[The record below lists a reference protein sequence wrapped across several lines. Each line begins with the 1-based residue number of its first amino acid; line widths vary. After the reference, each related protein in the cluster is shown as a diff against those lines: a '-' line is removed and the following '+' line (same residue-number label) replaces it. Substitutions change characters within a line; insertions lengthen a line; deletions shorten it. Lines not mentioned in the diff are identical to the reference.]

1 MVIREPGEKGLHVII
16 TECVLHGFK
25 GFVAPFTLRLKP
37 GLNLVTGGN
46 ESGKSTL
53 CEAILS
59 VLFAS
64 PSSSAFL
71 NWYFPEAC
79 RILLVFS
86 TPRGRFRTLKDFI
99 RRSADLSI
107 WDPAKAAFLST
118 AQNPSQVAGLLSKE
132 LGEVTEAVYR
142 TLYVLQPPS
151 RSPVAQAPEVTASPE
166 PASPAIAPRGPR
178 QKQQDR
184 LQQLRG
190 YLKTYREIRE
200 TELLLDSL
208 RNQHEETGAS
218 LHKLGTLEAERR
230 TLREALAR
238 FQPLESFTTSSL
250 LAQIAEYQKALENR
264 DGEARGLQEKA
275 EDERD
280 RLALIPSVPLWR
292 LRLLHI
298 GGGLVI
304 VSFAAGQ
311 FLPYAGTGIMLGLGC
326 IAAGLTQYLNW
337 SQKRDKIQKG
347 ILAIEHQV
355 AKGLDLRISR
365 QFQPLLDLVPRVG
378 CHEVSELATRI
389 RQRDTFRERLATLDR
404 QIAELSAG
412 IDPTALEEQ
421 KGNLE
426 ETIRVAEGELGA
438 LGYVPEASDIQREIE
453 ELERGTVSPEEPAPP
468 SRERASQSVTTLL
481 TTLERVLRGLSPSL
495 LSAIE
500 TQASKLISEITAGR
514 YTRIHRTPESSL
526 RLTLAGGQGERS
538 LGEVSDGAQDQALLA
553 WHLALLT
560 VMPQAPSVP
569 LLLDEP
575 FLRVD
580 GERRKRLLPFL
591 QSLART
597 HQVILFSQDAWI
609 PPEVAHTI
617 PLARAI
623 DRLPSSKVA

>member
-1 MVIREPGEKGLHVII
+1 MVISEPGEKGLHVII

-59 VLFAS
+59 ALFAS

-71 NWYFPEAC
+71 NWDYPEAC
-79 RILLVFS
+79 RILLVIS

-107 WDPAKAAFLST
+107 WDPEKATFLPK
-118 AQNPSQVAGLLSKE
+118 AQDPSQVAGLLSKE

-142 TLYVLQPPS
+142 TLFVLRPPS
-151 RSPVAQAPEVTASPE
+151 RSPVALAPEVTASPE
-166 PASPAIAPRGPR
+166 PASPAIAPGGPR

-218 LHKLGTLEAERR
+218 LHKLGTLEEERR

-238 FQPLESFTTSSL
+238 FQPLESLTTSSL
-250 LAQIAEYQKALENR
+250 LAQIAEYQKSLENR

-275 EDERD
+275 EEKRD

-311 FLPYAGTGIMLGLGC
+311 FLPFAGTGIILGLGC
-326 IAAGLTQYLNW
+326 MAAALAQYLNW
-337 SQKRDKIQKG
+337 SQKRDNIQKG

-355 AKGLDLRISR
+355 TKGLDLRISR

-378 CHEVSELATRI
+378 CHDVSELATRI
-389 RQRDTFRERLATLDR
+389 RQRDTVRERLATLDR

-412 IDPTALEEQ
+412 NDPTALEER
-421 KGNLE
+421 KRKLE
-426 ETIRVAEGELGA
+426 ETIHIAEGELGA
-438 LGYVPEASDIQREIE
+438 LGYVPEPSDVQREIK
-453 ELERGTVSPEEPAPP
+453 ELERGTVSSEGPAPP
-468 SRERASQSVTTLL
+468 SRERASQSVSTLL
-481 TTLERVLRGLSPSL
+481 TTLERVLRGLSPAL

-500 TQASKLISEITAGR
+500 TQAGSLISEITAGR
-514 YTRIHRTPESSL
+514 YTGIRRTPESSL

-538 LGEVSDGAQDQALLA
+538 LGEVSDGTQDQALLA

-560 VMPQAPSVP
+560 VVPQAPSVP

-580 GERRKRLLPFL
+580 GERRKRLLPLL

-609 PPEVAHTI
+609 PSEAAQII

>member
-25 GFVAPFTLRLKP
+25 GFVTPFTLRLKP

-53 CEAILS
+53 CEGILS
-59 VLFAS
+59 ALFAS

-71 NWYFPEAC
+71 NWYYPEAC

-86 TPRGRFRTLKDFI
+86 TPRGRVRTLKDFI

-107 WDPAKAAFLST
+107 WDPEKAAFLST

-142 TLYVLQPPS
+142 TLYVLRSPS

-166 PASPAIAPRGPR
+166 PASPATAPGGPR

-250 LAQIAEYQKALENR
+250 LAQIAEYQKSLENR

-311 FLPYAGTGIMLGLGC
+311 FLPFAGTGIMLGLGC
-326 IAAGLTQYLNW
+326 IAAGLAQYLNW

-355 AKGLDLRISR
+355 SKGLDLRISR
-365 QFQPLLDLVPRVG
+365 QFQSLLDLVPRVG

-389 RQRDTFRERLATLDR
+389 RQRDSFREKLAALDQ

-412 IDPTALEEQ
+412 IDATALEEQ
-421 KGNLE
+421 KGKLE
-426 ETIRVAEGELGA
+426 ETIRIAEGELGA
-438 LGYVPEASDIQREIE
+438 LGYVPEPSDVQREIE
-453 ELERGTVSPEEPAPP
+453 ELERGTVSPEGPAPP
-468 SRERASQSVTTLL
+468 SRERASQSVTSLL

-514 YTRIHRTPESSL
+514 YTRIRRTPESSL
-526 RLTLAGGQGERS
+526 RLTLAGGQG
-538 LGEVSDGAQDQALLA
+538 
-553 WHLALLT
+553 
-560 VMPQAPSVP
+560 
-569 LLLDEP
+569 
-575 FLRVD
+575 
-580 GERRKRLLPFL
+580 
-591 QSLART
+591 
-597 HQVILFSQDAWI
+597 
-609 PPEVAHTI
+609 
-617 PLARAI
+617 
-623 DRLPSSKVA
+623 